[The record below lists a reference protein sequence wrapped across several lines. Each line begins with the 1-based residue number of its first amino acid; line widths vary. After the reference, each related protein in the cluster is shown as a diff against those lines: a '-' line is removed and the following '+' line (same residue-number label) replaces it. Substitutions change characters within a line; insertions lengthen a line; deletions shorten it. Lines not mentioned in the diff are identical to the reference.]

1 MSQNHE
7 SAPLPADF
15 QTTLDTSFL
24 SESQERY
31 AAARST
37 TGRLPRDP
45 NTPMQHYGLEDEVD
59 AVVIGTGAGGSPILA
74 RLARAGL
81 KVVAIEAGSFLNPD
95 EYASDEFAQNY
106 LYWLD
111 ERITDGGNA
120 VAFGKNN
127 SGTGVGGSTLHWG
140 AYAPRPNP
148 RDFKLHED
156 FGVAR
161 DWPLDYEALLPYYE
175 EVERFIGVTG
185 PEHYPW
191 DPSRKYPLPPLPL
204 NAPAQLMQKGCD
216 ALGIRH
222 ATAPLAALSVNYR
235 GPSADGLDYP
245 EREAC
250 VNRGYCHQGCRN
262 GAKASMDVTFLPAAV
277 RAGAEIRAE
286 AFVTDLEQD
295 EQGLLTA
302 VVYKQGG
309 KELRQRT
316 KAVFLCA
323 GTIESARLLLRLGLA
338 NASGQVGRNFMAHP
352 SSQIWGTFE
361 QDTRPYKGFPAS
373 LITEDPIRPK
383 DADFAGGYLI
393 QSYGIMPLAWAE
405 SVSRGRGIWGADLKR
420 YLRCYPN
427 VAGMGISG
435 DCLPHATNFVEL
447 SDELDS
453 RGLPKPL
460 VHFTAGENETR
471 MMAHSHRTM
480 HAIWEAAGGTER
492 WTLDRMAHQIGTCR
506 MGDDPNDSVVDAYG
520 KSHDIANLYISDNSV
535 FPTAL
540 PANPALSIMAI
551 SLRCADR
558 FLGRI

>member
-7 SAPLPADF
+7 PAPLPSDPASTY
-15 QTTLDTSFL
+15 Q
-24 SESQERY
+24 SESQVRF

-45 NTPMQHYGLEDEVD
+45 HTPMNQYALTDEVD

-111 ERITDGGNA
+111 ERLTDGGNA

-140 AYAPRPNP
+140 AYTPRPNP
-148 RDFKLHED
+148 RDFKIHSD
-156 FGVAR
+156 FSVAR
-161 DWPLDYEALLPYYE
+161 DWPLDYEQLLPYYE
-175 EVERFIGVTG
+175 EVERFIGVSG
-185 PEHYPW
+185 PADYPW
-191 DPSRKYPLPPLPL
+191 DPGRKYPLPPLPL
-204 NAPAQLMQKGCD
+204 NAPAQLMQRGCD

-222 ATAPLAALSVNYR
+222 APAPLAAVSLAYSGTN
-235 GPSADGLDYP
+235 PDGSDYP
-245 EREAC
+245 ERAAC
-250 VNRGYCHQGCRN
+250 TNRGYCHQGCRN

-286 AFVTDLEQD
+286 AFVTNLEQD
-295 EQGLLTA
+295 EQGFIKA
-302 VVYKQGG
+302 VVYKRDGR
-309 KELRQRT
+309 EHRQRT

-323 GTIESARLLLRLGLA
+323 GAIESARLLLRLGLA
-338 NASGQVGRNFMAHP
+338 NSSGQVGRNFMAHP
-352 SSQIWGTFE
+352 STQIWGTFKE
-361 QDTRPYKGFPAS
+361 DTRPYKGFPAS

-420 YLRCYPN
+420 YLKSFPN

-435 DCLPHATNFVEL
+435 DCLPHEGNFVEL
-447 SDELDS
+447 SDELDV

-471 MMAHSHRTM
+471 LMDHSRKLM
-480 HAIWEAAGGTER
+480 HQIWEAAGGTET

-506 MGDDPNDSVVDAYG
+506 MGDDPCDSVVDPYG
-520 KSHDIANLYISDNSV
+520 KSHDVPNLYISDNSV

-558 FLGRI
+558 FLGRV